1 MLSAEGRII
10 LVSGANRGIGRA
22 IADALYHAGYTL
34 SLGARRP
41 ETLEPVI
48 ESWDKAR
55 VACHH
60 FDAEDHDTHQSW
72 IEDTATRFGR
82 IDGLINNAGMVIRVT
97 VDKENDDALDRMWA
111 VNVKAPLSMIRR
123 ALPYLRQSGHGRVIN
138 VASIAGKAVYNNNVG
153 YAMTKFAMVALSH
166 ATRQL
171 GWNDGVR
178 CTALCPGFVRT
189 DMTADVTTFP
199 LDEMMDATDLAE
211 LVVTV
216 LGLSNSASVAEL
228 VVNCRNDITM

>member
-1 MLSAEGRII
+1 MLSADGRVI

-34 SLGARRP
+34 SLGARLP
-41 ETLEPVI
+41 ESLDPVVGD
-48 ESWDKAR
+48 WDAGR

-60 FDAEDHDTHQSW
+60 FDAEDHSTHQRW
-72 IEDTATRFGR
+72 IEDTVSRFGR
-82 IDGLINNAGMVIRVT
+82 IDGLINNAGMVVRVT

-123 ALPYLRQSGHGRVIN
+123 ALPYLRSSGHGRVIN
-138 VASIAGKAVYNNNVG
+138 VASIAGKAIYNNNVG
-153 YAMTKFAMVALSH
+153 YAMTKFAMVALSQ

-171 GWNDGVR
+171 GWDDGVR

-199 LDEMMDATDLAE
+199 LDEKMDATDLAE
-211 LVVTV
+211 LVITV